1 MKRKCKIV
9 GLPDKLP
16 TASQGMNVANGNQNP
31 VIPPTFRGMPSVD
44 SAPEIKVNRSLKPV
58 KREDANLEAEKGET
72 VVTHLSGEG
81 ITEFYNIG
89 GKRHYDGGTP
99 LNLPDN
105 SFIFSRD
112 RTMKIKDKE
121 ILKDFGKNVGK
132 KGKKSFTPAELSK
145 PYNINKYRQVLADP
159 NSDRIMRESAEL
171 MIENYNLKLGKL
183 ALVQESQKGF
193 PAGIP
198 QVAMPYLQSIGI
210 PPEELVPPQEPQQP
224 QLPMARY
231 GGVPMY
237 QTPPGETLTR
247 MPTLNPSLLNALNY
261 EAQLQTNFG
270 ERPQIKRETFD
281 EAFSRARGAGERDF
295 IWNNKSFTTETAEDI
310 AREIAPQLGDEQLD
324 GALSGLGKNVSANS
338 YSFLDAKD
346 YDEGYDR
353 DANPPHKI
361 PNYGRGVV
369 TPKADLEMLKAMQKI
384 QGDRTGKI
392 TQTQYFNLNPP
403 PGVHRYGG
411 SPNSRAIQKMEP
423 SNVSYYNL
431 PKHQTL
437 GETLTPMPILNPLDT
452 EGYQNWYQG
461 QPQVGVVGEKQMYD
475 VAGSSKSKLRVN
487 DPYALASGTLA
498 ALTAL
503 GQPAVTDEDIA
514 NQNMRMDPIATTQGI
529 NSTNLGTPYST
540 PGFGPGAFAKKGG
553 SFKPHMMYDPE
564 TGEGFMA
571 NKYEDHLRM
580 NDMGYGHDAPK
591 MAQGGERVRFNPAS
605 GNYDVVSLGGQVIG
619 TMMAPS
625 MDNGIPEY
633 QQGSET
639 GSPKMW
645 TEEEVELNQGKQKD
659 GDVLKIGDEYYRI
672 TNTPIDSKGGKP
684 GDEGMYPKAEEN
696 PIADWQGIDKWDGA
710 NVITTTSA
718 DVNETT
724 DETAEVDET
733 TETKVDKPTTATTT
747 PGAVDETPTDVDM
760 TKDKILEEKLKNN
773 EPITYE
779 DYEYLASKKEGQ
791 SKVEGLKDYQDSWS
805 PSDNRFYDEDRTA
818 LRGNIMTGLLG
829 RKSGVPSRQFKD
841 VRMMTP
847 TILNP
852 MGARMA
858 ELATQKGVYDASM
871 LGGRDAMTYG
881 SKLAGTP
888 SGVIPQYAQMNL
900 QNITGIGNQN
910 IAALNQQAGWEAQAR
925 DMFARDVERGRES
938 DNRRLLNT
946 IAQDA
951 RLRSAAQ
958 GNVRSRSLANAM
970 NPQYNLTGDYRN
982 PIVFDPRYTT
992 DIVANKQQ
1000 TAEDRFKKA
1009 TDAYNDLNDMQKQK
1023 TTVKDVYNMLF
1034 GKPATAGQEYN
1045 QSYGNNPYGNPQNM
1059 MPQ

>member
-145 PYNINKYRQVLADP
+145 TYNINKYRQVLADP

-231 GGVPMY
+231 GGVPKY
-237 QTPPGETLTR
+237 QTPP
-247 MPTLNPSLLNALNY
+247 
-261 EAQLQTNFG
+261 
-270 ERPQIKRETFD
+270 
-281 EAFSRARGAGERDF
+281 
-295 IWNNKSFTTETAEDI
+295 
-310 AREIAPQLGDEQLD
+310 
-324 GALSGLGKNVSANS
+324 
-338 YSFLDAKD
+338 
-346 YDEGYDR
+346 
-353 DANPPHKI
+353 
-361 PNYGRGVV
+361 
-369 TPKADLEMLKAMQKI
+369 
-384 QGDRTGKI
+384 
-392 TQTQYFNLNPP
+392 
-403 PGVHRYGG
+403 
-411 SPNSRAIQKMEP
+411 
-423 SNVSYYNL
+423 
-431 PKHQTL
+431 

-461 QPQVGVVGEKQMYD
+461 QPQVGVVGQKQMYD

-571 NKYEDHLRM
+571 DKYEDHLRM
-580 NDMGYGHDAPK
+580 DDMGYGHDAPK

-619 TMMAPS
+619 TMIAPS

-633 QQGSET
+633 KAGSET
-639 GSPKMW
+639 GSSKLW
-645 TEEEVELNQGKQKD
+645 TKEELDLNQGEQKD
-659 GDVLKIGDEYYRI
+659 GDVVEIDGKFYRLTSSQI
-672 TNTPIDSKGGKP
+672 ETKESA
-684 GDEGMYPKAEEN
+684 GDEGTYVVADEN

-710 NVITTTSA
+710 NVITTTA
-718 DVNETT
+718 DDVDEKPDKKPDIKTDTKT
-724 DETAEVDET
+724 DETT
-733 TETKVDKPTTATTT
+733 VDKSTTTATTT
-747 PGAVDETPTDVDM
+747 PDAVNETSTTDVDM
-760 TKDKILEEKLKNN
+760 TMDEIVKKKLDND
-773 EPITYE
+773 EPLTYE

-791 SKVEGLKDYQDSWS
+791 SKAGSLKDYQDSWS

-858 ELATQKGVYDASM
+858 ELATQKSVYDASM

-888 SGVIPQYAQMNL
+888 SGVMPQYAQMNL

-992 DIVANKQQ
+992 DITANKQQ

-1009 TDAYNDLNDMQKQK
+1009 RDAYNDLNDMQKTN

-1045 QSYGNNPYGNPQNM
+1045 QAYGNNPYGNPQNM
-1059 MPQ
+1059 GG

>member
-121 ILKDFGKNVGK
+121 ILKDFGKNIGK

-145 PYNINKYRQVLADP
+145 PYNINRYRQVLADP

-198 QVAMPYLQSIGI
+198 QVAMPYLQSIGV
-210 PPEELVPPQEPQQP
+210 PPEELVPPQEPQQQ

-231 GGVPMY
+231 GG
-237 QTPPGETLTR
+237 
-247 MPTLNPSLLNALNY
+247 
-261 EAQLQTNFG
+261 
-270 ERPQIKRETFD
+270 
-281 EAFSRARGAGERDF
+281 
-295 IWNNKSFTTETAEDI
+295 
-310 AREIAPQLGDEQLD
+310 
-324 GALSGLGKNVSANS
+324 
-338 YSFLDAKD
+338 
-346 YDEGYDR
+346 
-353 DANPPHKI
+353 
-361 PNYGRGVV
+361 
-369 TPKADLEMLKAMQKI
+369 
-384 QGDRTGKI
+384 
-392 TQTQYFNLNPP
+392 
-403 PGVHRYGG
+403 
-411 SPNSRAIQKMEP
+411 SPNSKAIQRMEP
-423 SNVSYYNL
+423 GNVSYYNL
-431 PKHQTL
+431 PKHQTIGQTGSEFTGYTGPSSGDWGYGL
-437 GETLTPMPILNPLDT
+437 GLDN
-452 EGYQNWYQG
+452 GFS
-461 QPQVGVVGEKQMYD
+461 QPQVGVVGQKQMYD
-475 VAGSSKSKLRVN
+475 VAGSSKSKLGFN

-571 NKYEDHLRM
+571 DKYEDHLRM
-580 NDMGYGHDAPK
+580 NDMGYGHDTPK

-633 QQGSET
+633 QEGSET
-639 GSPKMW
+639 RDPKKW
-645 TEEEVELNQGKQKD
+645 TEEELELNQGQQKD
-659 GDVLKIGDEYYRI
+659 GDVVEIDGKFYRI
-672 TNTPIDSKGGKP
+672 TNTSIDSKGGKL
-684 GDEGMYPKAEEN
+684 GEEGKYPVADEN
-696 PIADWQGIDKWDGA
+696 PIDNWQGIDQWDGT

-718 DVNETT
+718 DEDKT
-724 DETAEVDET
+724 
-733 TETKVDKPTTATTT
+733 TKVDEAAVETTKVADPTTTTTTTTT
-747 PGAVDETPTDVDM
+747 PGAVDETPTDADM
-760 TKDKILEEKLKNN
+760 TMDQIVEKKLENG
-773 EPITYE
+773 EPLTYE
-779 DYEYLASKKEGQ
+779 DYEHLASKKEGQ

-858 ELATQKGVYDASM
+858 ELATQKGIYDASM

-970 NPQYNLTGDYRN
+970 NPQYNLTGDYRS

-992 DIVANKQQ
+992 DIAANKQQ

-1009 TDAYNDLNDMQKQK
+1009 RDAYEDLNDMQKK
-1023 TTVKDVYNMLF
+1023 DTTVRDVYNMLY

-1045 QSYGNNPYGNPQNM
+1045 QAYGNNPYGNPQNM
-1059 MPQ
+1059 MS

>member
-145 PYNINKYRQVLADP
+145 PYNINRYRQILADP

-198 QVAMPYLQSIGI
+198 QVAMPYLQSIGV

-231 GGVPMY
+231 GG
-237 QTPPGETLTR
+237 
-247 MPTLNPSLLNALNY
+247 
-261 EAQLQTNFG
+261 
-270 ERPQIKRETFD
+270 
-281 EAFSRARGAGERDF
+281 
-295 IWNNKSFTTETAEDI
+295 
-310 AREIAPQLGDEQLD
+310 
-324 GALSGLGKNVSANS
+324 
-338 YSFLDAKD
+338 
-346 YDEGYDR
+346 
-353 DANPPHKI
+353 
-361 PNYGRGVV
+361 
-369 TPKADLEMLKAMQKI
+369 
-384 QGDRTGKI
+384 
-392 TQTQYFNLNPP
+392 
-403 PGVHRYGG
+403 
-411 SPNSRAIQKMEP
+411 SPNSKAIQRMEP

-461 QPQVGVVGEKQMYD
+461 QPQVGVVGQKQMYD
-475 VAGSSKSKLRVN
+475 VAGSSKSKLGFN

-571 NKYEDHLRM
+571 DKYEDHLRM

-591 MAQGGERVRFNPAS
+591 MAHGGERVRFNPAS

-633 QQGSET
+633 QEGSET
-639 GSPKMW
+639 RSPKMW
-645 TEEEVELNQGKQKD
+645 TEEEVELNQGQQKD
-659 GDVLKIGDEYYRI
+659 GDVLKIGDEYYRM
-672 TNTPIDSKGGKP
+672 TSSPVETKGSGV
-684 GDEGMYPKAEEN
+684 DEGTYVKADEN
-696 PIADWQGIDKWDGA
+696 PIDNFQGIDQWDGT

-724 DETAEVDET
+724 EGKTTEVDEAVDEAVV
-733 TETKVDKPTTATTT
+733 ETKVDDPTTTTTTT
-747 PGAVDETPTDVDM
+747 PGAVDETPTDADM
-760 TKDKILEEKLKNN
+760 TKDKTLETKLKNG
-773 EPITYE
+773 EPLTYE

-910 IAALNQQAGWEAQAR
+910 IAALNQQASWEAQAR

-1000 TAEDRFKKA
+1000 TAQDRFKKA
-1009 TDAYNDLNDMQKQK
+1009 ADAYNNLNDMQRQNV
-1023 TTVKDVYNMLF
+1023 TVKDVYNMLY

-1045 QSYGNNPYGNPQNM
+1045 QAYGNNPYGNPQNM
-1059 MPQ
+1059 MP